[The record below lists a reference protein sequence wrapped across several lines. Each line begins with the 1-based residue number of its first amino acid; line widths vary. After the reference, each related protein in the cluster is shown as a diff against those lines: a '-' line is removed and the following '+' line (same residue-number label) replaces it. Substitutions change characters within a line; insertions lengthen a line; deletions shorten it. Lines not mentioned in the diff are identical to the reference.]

1 VGHFRTAA
9 LSLSV
14 AFAALSA
21 TAIESHAAGLQVSPI
36 LVELPPGNRA
46 STITLNNSSTDE
58 INAQIRVFKWVQF
71 NGADQLVPTRDV
83 VASPPAAKIPGH
95 GTNVIRI
102 VRLSK
107 APVASEETY
116 RLKIDEVPKLAHVR
130 QAGVTFAI
138 SYSLPVFFTP
148 AGQTPAL
155 AWTATVSKGVLK
167 LEAMNTGGRRA
178 RIANLKIANGVKSAI
193 IAPGLA
199 GYVLSQ
205 SKKDW
210 LIKGGSKIAKP
221 GDTIK
226 IVATSEAGPF
236 EATAHVEAAN

>member
-1 VGHFRTAA
+1 VSAIAA
-9 LSLSV
+9 SGV
-14 AFAALSA
+14 
-21 TAIESHAAGLQVSPI
+21 ESRAAGLQVSPI
-36 LVELPPGNRA
+36 LVDLPAGSAA
-46 STITLNNSSTDE
+46 STISLNNTSNDE
-58 INAQIRVFKWVQF
+58 INAQIRVFKWAQV
-71 NGADQLVPTRDV
+71 NGTDQLIPTRDV
-83 VASPPAAKIPGH
+83 VASPPAAKIAGH

-107 APVASEETY
+107 APVTSEETY
-116 RLKIDEVPKLAHVR
+116 RLKIDEVPKLANVR

-155 AWTATVSKGVLK
+155 AWTAKVSKGVLK
-167 LEAMNTGGRRA
+167 LEATNTGGRRA
-178 RIANLKIANGVKSAI
+178 RLANLKIANGVKSAT

-210 LIKGGSKIAKP
+210 LIKGGSKLAKP